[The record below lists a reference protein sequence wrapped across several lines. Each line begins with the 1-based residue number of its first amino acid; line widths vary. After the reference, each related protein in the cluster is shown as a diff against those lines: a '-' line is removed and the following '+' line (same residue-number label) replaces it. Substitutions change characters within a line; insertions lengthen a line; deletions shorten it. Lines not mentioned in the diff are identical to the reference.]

1 MTDERAIW
9 ARFCDDI
16 RSAGDLLIADAHP
29 RPVRRVVPVAEALR

>member
-16 RSAGDLLIADAHP
+16 RSAGDLLIDSGL
-29 RPVRRVVPVAEALR
+29 VAEARR